1 VNLKLYLT
9 LRIAL
14 LAFLCLVLASGYV
27 LWQAQREQ
35 QRAIAT
41 TLSTMAK
48 QLQIRLT
55 SVQVGF
61 DRVGRFLYWDPLVDS
76 EIASGYCVRYEDAQG
91 RTVTSSC
98 GGFDPDEPQA
108 STAPFWFDSF
118 FRAVFDPA
126 QETAQPLTWRKRD
139 YGQLVAT
146 PDATIQVARAWHA
159 VRSLMGL
166 TAVTV
171 LALCVLVCL
180 TIDRALRPTREILR
194 GLERLEHGDLAARL
208 PAFELIE
215 LRKLSNGLNRL
226 AASLE
231 QSIAERAE
239 LTRRLVSVQEEER
252 RHLARELHD
261 EFGQCLAAINAAA
274 ASVGLTA
281 RQKCPELES
290 EAERLN
296 RITDHMMQMLRSM
309 LLRLRPPGFDEL
321 GLIESL
327 RGLVA
332 EWNGRSARI
341 DLDVQ
346 GDFERLPE
354 PVTIGI
360 FRIVQECLTNVA
372 KHADATRVSV
382 RLERR
387 PTEPRERTAGEVDVI
402 VEDDGRTGTNPFAAT
417 PGLGLLG
424 MRERVTALGGQLTL
438 REPDR
443 SRGLVVHA
451 QIPIA
456 VPA

>member
-9 LRIAL
+9 LRVAL

-35 QRAIAT
+35 HQAIGT

-48 QLQIRLT
+48 QFQIRLS

-76 EIASGYCVRYEDAQG
+76 EIAPGFCVRYEDAQG
-91 RTVTSSC
+91 RTVTTSC
-98 GGFDPDEPQA
+98 RGFDPDEPQESA
-108 STAPFWFDSF
+108 APVWFAAF
-118 FRAVFDPA
+118 YRVAFDPG
-126 QETAQPLTWRKRD
+126 QETVAPLAWRQRD
-139 YGQLVAT
+139 YGRLVAT
-146 PDATIQVARAWHA
+146 PDAGSQVARAWHA

-171 LALCVLVCL
+171 LALCVLVYFA
-180 TIDRALRPTREILR
+180 IDRALRPTREILL
-194 GLERLEHGDLAARL
+194 GLERLERGDLTARL

-215 LRKLSNGLNRL
+215 LRRLSTGLNRL
-226 AASLE
+226 ATSLE
-231 QSIAERAE
+231 QGVAERTE
-239 LTRRLVSVQEEER
+239 LTRKLVSVQEEER

-261 EFGQCLAAINAAA
+261 EFGQCLAAISAAA

-281 RQKCPELES
+281 RQQCPELVS
-290 EAERLN
+290 EAERLT
-296 RITDHMMQMLRSM
+296 RITEHMMQMLRGM
-309 LLRLRPPGFDEL
+309 LQRLRPPGFDEL

-332 EWNGRSARI
+332 QWNGRSTRI
-341 DLDVQ
+341 DLDVN

-372 KHADATRVSV
+372 KHADATWVSV
-382 RLERR
+382 RLRR
-387 PTEPRERTAGEVDVI
+387 SGDESDDRTAGKVDVI
-402 VEDDGRTGTNPFAAT
+402 VEDNGRSDAGAMSGAS
-417 PGLGLLG
+417 GLGLLG
-424 MRERVTALGGQLTL
+424 MRERVAALGGQLTL
-438 REPDR
+438 SGADS

-451 QIPIA
+451 LIPVA
-456 VPA
+456 A

>member
-27 LWQAQREQ
+27 LWHAQREE
-35 QRAIAT
+35 QRTIAA

-48 QLQIRLT
+48 QLQLRLT

-108 STAPFWFDSF
+108 YAAPAWFDSF
-118 FRAVFDPA
+118 YRAVFSPEQDT
-126 QETAQPLTWRKRD
+126 EQPLTWRKRD
-139 YGQLVAT
+139 YGRLVAT

-180 TIDRALRPTREILR
+180 TIDRALRPTREILL
-194 GLERLEHGDLAARL
+194 GLERLERGDLAARL
-208 PAFELIE
+208 PSFELIE
-215 LRKLSNGLNRL
+215 LRKLSTGLNRL

-239 LTRRLVSVQEEER
+239 LTRKLVSVQEEER
-252 RHLARELHD
+252 RHLAHELHD
-261 EFGQCLAAINAAA
+261 EFGQCLAAINASA

-281 RQKCPELES
+281 RTQCPELES

-296 RITDHMMQMLRSM
+296 RITDHMMQMLRGM
-309 LLRLRPPGFDEL
+309 LKRLRPPDIDEL
-321 GLIESL
+321 GLTESL

-341 DLDVQ
+341 DLDIR

-387 PTEPRERTAGEVDVI
+387 LAGQDDPAAGDVDVI
-402 VEDDGRTGTNPFAAT
+402 VEDDGRSRPTALGAT
-417 PGLGLLG
+417 AGFGLLG

-438 REPDR
+438 SPAER